1 MSGRILN
8 FSEFF
13 GKYSKDTEKELGDF
27 TQSAA
32 NFEEGFDQETYD
44 QAQIGPNRPVESG
57 SEATPPSPGE
67 TGAPAFT
74 ASQDEEMNAPEEE
87 ETEETEESD
96 VPQPEAGANP
106 EGEEEEEDKKEP
118 EAMKESRKFKGVKG
132 FSEFINERMDW
143 GAEYVPEEGWD
154 EEEEEEIEDPFA
166 MYQEEEEE
174 DEFGMPSH
182 EEEYCTDCGEQIIGY
197 SCGCNM

>member
-44 QAQIGPNRPVESG
+44 QAQIGPNRPVASS

-74 ASQDEEMNAPEEE
+74 AAKDEEMDAPEEK
-87 ETEETEESD
+87 ETED

-106 EGEEEEEDKKEP
+106 EHNEEDKKEDKKM
-118 EAMKESRKFKGVKG
+118 EESRRFKGVKG
-132 FSEFINERMDW
+132 FNEFVNERMDW
-143 GAEYVPEEGWD
+143 GAEYVPDPEWS
-154 EEEEEEIEDPFA
+154 EEEEW
-166 MYQEEEEE
+166 EE
-174 DEFGMPSH
+174 DKDHEDMPYH
-182 EEEYCTDCGEQIIGY
+182 GEEGHEDIYNEEEEYCPECGDQVIGY